1 MTEILLEKIINKLAQ
16 DGLID
21 ISPLHEKTIS
31 LSITPLKKSLTFYI
45 NAEQVF
51 IFDEAKEQD
60 VAISV
65 GVDTFWQL
73 LEGADISELI
83 RSDAIVLNGEVKTA
97 QLFVDILKEN
107 TIKKRLSA
115 ILPHE
120 VQDAADTLKQK
131 MKDGSLTERIIS
143 TLIQPKVYK

>member
-73 LEGADISELI
+73 LEGADIGELI